1 MQGNSEHATNHL
13 DDAELL
19 SREMVEHDE
28 FKRLEEQEPRFRDT
42 TYGIIHGSRALMDSW
57 ERWWHTNA
65 AARLRGLLP
74 RGIGK

>member
-1 MQGNSEHATNHL
+1 MQSNSNDDTNHL

-28 FKRLEEQEPRFRDT
+28 FKRIEQHEPRFRDA
-42 TYGIIHGSRALMDSW
+42 TYGLVHGSRALVESW

-74 RGIGK
+74 RGMGK